1 MVSASIAVKL
11 KEIMEEKNITANAL
25 EKRSGVKVSSVQN
38 IIYGR
43 SKNPGID
50 TVKAIAK
57 ALGCTLYD
65 LLDPADESS
74 QHSHIQNP
82 SDQEW
87 DISLFIDALKA
98 IETMMKQKNIKPS
111 YKTVLTFANEIY
123 SYSQVSNKKTVDYDF
138 TRWLFEKHTEK

>member
-1 MVSASIAVKL
+1 MAYIAVKL
-11 KEIMEEKNITANAL
+11 KEIMEEKSITANAL

-65 LLDPADESS
+65 LLEENENTTSLSAN
-74 QHSHIQNP
+74 NP
-82 SDQEW
+82 NEKEW
-87 DISLFIDALKA
+87 NISLFIDALKA
-98 IETMMKQKNIKPS
+98 AETMMKQKGIKPS
-111 YKTVLTFANEIY
+111 YKTALAFANEIY
-123 SYSQVSNKKTVDYDF
+123 SYSQLSNKGTADYDF
-138 TRWLFEKHTEK
+138 TRWLFEKHSEK